1 MARRIAV
8 LALVLGLLIALP
20 LPLLAAPPEQAGRQ
34 VLIGQVDTADWPRV
48 SLYLNVLDAAGRPVE
63 GLLAGSFRVLEDGTE
78 VQAVDFAGL
87 GEQRPVDVV
96 FVLDTT
102 SSMDSYI
109 GGVKQTIV
117 TFAETLAGRNRSYR
131 LALVT
136 FGDKVRQSYSFTDQV
151 AQFVSWVSAQQA
163 EGGGDTPEN
172 PWGAAQHAAGLP
184 FRPGV
189 QRLLV
194 LITDAPAHNF
204 GDGPDEDATFTDR
217 NLTLER
223 TVSRLRAESI
233 SVYALCTPS
242 APEFLA
248 LAEQTGG
255 QFYSIYDNF
264 TAVVDNLGV
273 ALANQYRFT
282 YVSPRPAYDGSTRRV
297 QVTVETVE
305 GAVAYVAPTTRPAH
319 PRYRSGPVE
328 LYNAL
333 PTPLQISTDP
343 RVVGTNLFV
352 AILVALLFGLT
363 STVLND
369 TLNANRDVFDNSRLG
384 RALAALKRA
393 IGAATRRLGTVA
405 LPGGRAGAEEATAA
419 AGRRPR
425 IRDIVQVGLFLVV
438 TALIACFLE
447 PSFRFLTWPSVGVFF
462 AMLLSVGLV
471 NMTYEGSQVVAARR
485 FRLDA
490 ALRLNP
496 IGILVA
502 LGCVLLSRAVGF
514 VPGYLYGVAGGYAL
528 GAAADLSRRREAAI
542 GGTALAS
549 TLLLALLAWGLTIP
563 TSLLIDAVGDSK
575 LLAGL
580 FGSLQDGLL
589 TIFFVGLEV
598 VFLEMFP
605 LRPTNGAVLF
615 QWSKVVWGAAF
626 GVVGFIALHT
636 LLTPD
641 SAYLDTVRNNSLGL
655 LLGMLALY
663 SALTFGLWYYFERRR
678 LRQAAGVCPN
688 CQQDNGPA
696 ARFCARCGTALGA
709 PQKKGRRGLWLI
721 IVLGVLWGLVLLAVV
736 LALLGVG

>member
-1 MARRIAV
+1 MLRRIVAFA
-8 LALVLGLLIALP
+8 LALALLLTLP

-34 VLIGQVDTADWPRV
+34 IVISQVDTADWPRV
-48 SLYLNVLDAAGRPVE
+48 SLYLNVLDAGGRPVE
-63 GLLAGSFRVLEDGTE
+63 GLPVGSFRVLEDGTE
-78 VQAVDFAGL
+78 VQALDFAGL

-102 SSMDSYI
+102 SSMGSYI
-109 GGVKQTIV
+109 DGIKQTIV

-136 FGDKVRQSYSFTDQV
+136 FGDKVRQTYSFTDQV
-151 AQFVSWVSAQQA
+151 SQFVSWVSSQQA
-163 EGGGDTPEN
+163 VGGGDPPEN
-172 PWGAAQHAAGLP
+172 PWGAAQHAAGMP

-194 LITDAPAHNF
+194 LITDAPAHNY
-204 GDGPDEDATFTDR
+204 GDAPDEDATFTDR

-233 SVYALCTPS
+233 SVYALCTPG
-242 APEFLA
+242 APEFPA

-255 QFYSIYDNF
+255 RFYSIYDNF
-264 TAVVDNLGV
+264 TGALDSLGV

-282 YVSPRPAYDGSTRRV
+282 YESPRPAYDGSTRGV
-297 QVTVETVE
+297 QVTVGTAA
-305 GAVAYVAPTTRPAH
+305 GAAAYVAPTTRSPH

-328 LYNAL
+328 LYNSL

-352 AILVALLFGLT
+352 ALLIALLFGLT

-369 TLNANRDVFDNSRLG
+369 TLNANRDAFENSRPG

-393 IGAATRRLGTVA
+393 GGSVARRLGAVA
-405 LPGGRAGAEEATAA
+405 LPGGGAGPGDA
-419 AGRRPR
+419 AGRQRR

-447 PSFRFLTWPSVGVFF
+447 PSFRFFTWSGVGVFF

-471 NMTYEGSQVVAARR
+471 NTTYEGSQVVVARR

-549 TLLLALLAWGLTIP
+549 TLLLALFSWALTIP
-563 TSLLIDAVGDSK
+563 TSLLLDAVGGSK
-575 LLAGL
+575 FLAGL
-580 FGSLQDGLL
+580 FGGIQDGLL

-605 LRPTNGAVLF
+605 LRPTNGSVLF
-615 QWSKVVWGAAF
+615 QWSKVAWGAAF
-626 GVVGFIALHT
+626 AVVGFIALHT
-636 LLTPD
+636 LLTPS
-641 SAYLDTVRNNSLGL
+641 SAYLDTVRNTGLGL

-663 SALTFGLWYYFERRR
+663 SVLTFALWYYFERRR
-678 LRQAAGVCPN
+678 LRQAAGVCPA
-688 CQQDNGPA
+688 CRRDNGPA
-696 ARFCARCGTALGA
+696 ARFCAGCGTALGA
-709 PQKKGRRGLWLI
+709 PQKKGRRGQWLV
-721 IVLGVLWGLVLLAVV
+721 IVLGALWGLVLVAVV
-736 LALLGVG
+736 LALLGLG